1 MENRE
6 SLWKKDFH
14 SKLRRYRISWW
25 LKREPGWKACIL
37 EMQIW
42 EIVHVN
48 RGSIIKHEVPLK
60 RRENGFTATGS
71 FIINFHSVFLFAA
84 RITVPAKSLEARNAR
99 RRDSFRENGSSFA
112 SIAINRC
119 EQIRCTYL
127 IDRFIGKTTMLWNE
141 ARMQSNYKISNKI
154 IIHGEQF

>member
-25 LKREPGWKACIL
+25 LKREPGRKACIL

-71 FIINFHSVFLFAA
+71 FIINFHFVFLFAA
-84 RITVPAKSLEARNAR
+84 RITVPAKSLEVRNAR
-99 RRDSFRENGSSFA
+99 RRDSFRENGSLFA
-112 SIAINRC
+112 SSYKQMRTDSMYIFNWPIYRKNDDVMKRSTDAI
-119 EQIRCTYL
+119 
-127 IDRFIGKTTMLWNE
+127 
-141 ARMQSNYKISNKI
+141 
-154 IIHGEQF
+154 

>member
-25 LKREPGWKACIL
+25 LKQEPGRKACIL

-112 SIAINRC
+112 SSYKQMRTDSMYIFNWPIYRKNDDVMKRSTDAI
-119 EQIRCTYL
+119 
-127 IDRFIGKTTMLWNE
+127 
-141 ARMQSNYKISNKI
+141 
-154 IIHGEQF
+154 